1 MKRRWTIALRCL
13 PLCLLAVVL
22 WREKPWTVALSA
34 TAPWAVTASILLN
47 LAVFLPL
54 KAARWRVALIEPP
67 PYRQVLAATIEG
79 LLASIAIGFGSGDMV
94 RSARLRRPGGLPE
107 ANQIAVDYASSLA
120 ERGAEVFALG
130 ILVFAAALVT
140 DLGALALALS
150 GLAVAGYLA
159 VLAVV
164 FALIATACGS
174 SNPLGGG
181 EISGDLKSIKVGSA
195 DFTESKIIAEL
206 YAQALEANG
215 FTVTRQ
221 FGIGSRETYI
231 PAVQDHSI
239 DLIPEYTGNLLQYFD
254 KETPAT
260 TPDAVL
266 LGLLKTL
273 PGDLSILYPSP
284 AEDKDTLAVTGA
296 TAQRLNLKS
305 IADLATHSA
314 EVKVGAPSEFQT
326 RVTGLVGLKDKYGLD
341 IAPANFI
348 AISDGGGPATVKALT
363 GNTVTSANIFS
374 TSPSIEQNK
383 LVVLEDPKNVFLA
396 ANVVPL
402 VASQKMSNELKS
414 VLDAVS
420 AKLTTEALID
430 LNTSVE
436 GNKGIDPDEAAEK
449 WIKDNGFDK
458 PVQK

>member
-1 MKRRWTIALRCL
+1 M
-13 PLCLLAVVL
+13 
-22 WREKPWTVALSA
+22 A
-34 TAPWAVTASILLN
+34 TTRSWSPA
-47 LAVFLPL
+47 
-54 KAARWRVALIEPP
+54 
-67 PYRQVLAATIEG
+67 VLAA
-79 LLASIAIGFGSGDMV
+79 
-94 RSARLRRPGGLPE
+94 
-107 ANQIAVDYASSLA
+107 
-120 ERGAEVFALG
+120 VFALVAT
-130 ILVFAAALVT
+130 L
-140 DLGALALALS
+140 LA
-150 GLAVAGYLA
+150 G
-159 VLAVV
+159 
-164 FALIATACGS
+164 CGS

-181 EISGDLKSIKVGSA
+181 QISGDLKSITVGSA

-215 FTVTRQ
+215 FTVGRQ

-254 KETPAT
+254 AKTPAT
-260 TPDAVL
+260 TSDAVL
-266 LGLLKTL
+266 LGLLKAL

-284 AEDKDTLAVTGA
+284 AEDKDTLAVTEA
-296 TAQRLNLKS
+296 TAQKWNLKS
-305 IADLATHSA
+305 IADLAKHSA

-341 IAPANFI
+341 IAPANFVS
-348 AISDGGGPATVKALT
+348 ISDGGGPATVKALT
-363 GNTVTSANIFS
+363 GGTVTAANIFS

-383 LVVLEDPKNVFLA
+383 LVVLEDPQSVFLA

-402 VASQKMSNELKS
+402 VSSQKMSNELKT

-420 AKLTTEALID
+420 AKLTTEALIE
-430 LNTSVE
+430 LNTAVE
-436 GNKGIDPDEAAEK
+436 GNQGIDPDEAAGK

>member
-1 MKRRWTIALRCL
+1 MSSKRRW
-13 PLCLLAVVL
+13 
-22 WREKPWTVALSA
+22 S
-34 TAPWAVTASILLN
+34 
-47 LAVFLPL
+47 
-54 KAARWRVALIEPP
+54 
-67 PYRQVLAATIEG
+67 
-79 LLASIAIGFGSGDMV
+79 
-94 RSARLRRPGGLPE
+94 
-107 ANQIAVDYASSLA
+107 
-120 ERGAEVFALG
+120 
-130 ILVFAAALVT
+130 
-140 DLGALALALS
+140 
-150 GLAVAGYLA
+150 LA
-159 VLAVV
+159 VLVTV
-164 FALIATACGS
+164 STLIAGMLSACGS

-181 EISGDLKSIKVGSA
+181 EISGDLKSITVGSA
-195 DFTESKIIAEL
+195 DFTESKIIGEL

-215 FTVTRQ
+215 FTVRRQ

-254 KETPAT
+254 KETAAT

-266 LGLLKTL
+266 LGLLKAL

-296 TAQRLNLKS
+296 TAQKWNLKS
-305 IADLATHSA
+305 IEDLAKHSA

-341 IAPANFI
+341 IAPVNFV
-348 AISDGGGPATVKALT
+348 AISDGGGPATVQALT
-363 GNTVTSANIFS
+363 GGTVTAANIFS
-374 TSPSIEQNK
+374 TSPSIEENK
-383 LVVLEDPKNVFLA
+383 LVVLEDPKSTFLA

-402 VASQKMSNELKS
+402 VASQKMSNELKT

-420 AKLTTEALID
+420 AKLTTEALIK
-430 LNTSVE
+430 LNTDVE
-436 GNKGIDPDEAAEK
+436 GNKGVDPDQAAGK